1 MREGTGR
8 ALRKAY
14 PTSCFQPRSRADQG
28 PSRQQRGQSQ
38 GRGSCEGRY
47 LSPQDSVGGQ
57 PRWLIDIRAGECGG
71 SSARRIG
78 AHLPHCLVLGRS

>member
-8 ALRKAY
+8 ALRKAC
-14 PTSCFQPRSRADQG
+14 PTSCFQPRSRADEG
-28 PSRQQRGQSQ
+28 PSRQQGGQSQ
-38 GRGSCEGRY
+38 GRRCCEGRC

-71 SSARRIG
+71 SSARCIG
-78 AHLPHCLVLGRS
+78 THLPHRLVVGRS